1 MLSLGLTRHFCVAES
16 PPVSVLFAECD
27 WLDWVSQDYP
37 GKARSGAEWE
47 IRQELVKQRKL
58 ARHVCGKVP
67 EAAMYIDAVAR
78 ESLVPWYELEVGG
91 QSHEVYKLSP

>member
-1 MLSLGLTRHFCVAES
+1 MLTLTTDTVAES
-16 PPVSVLFAECD
+16 PPVSVLFAECS

>member
-1 MLSLGLTRHFCVAES
+1 MKRLPRSYSSSNKV
-16 PPVSVLFAECD
+16 VLETKVV
-27 WLDWVSQDYP
+27 LVKKQEQVE
-37 GKARSGAEWE
+37 RQQL
-47 IRQELVKQRKL
+47 QELVMQRKL